1 MARLGLGLAV
11 GSESD
16 VLSEPRSASSGG
28 TETPRSSR
36 VSTPRVSGR
45 HHQQSQQQHPQQ
57 QQQQQQRRRRQHHE
71 HPLPLKKRSPHLSLL
86 GAHLSMSMPD
96 LNRASTVPPTAS
108 TSVAV
113 TPTRAHVHSAR
124 DRGRGGSS
132 GGGSGAEAAPPMALS
147 LASADDL
154 LTSQSLRSYARA
166 SLHAQEHGALW
177 SLLHRQVFL
186 GLVATVVQPTCEAP
200 PLVEE
205 LLAAGVRFTLFS
217 PRTMRRT
224 KALAEALGLLMD
236 WNCALSLRPLDAD
249 APDDEHRLISEYGD
263 VVRNARLPYGIAAI
277 RAHIEQVDNV
287 PLLVSIFTD
296 ATPGTAGEM
305 VGIMRENHESVLC
318 VGKAWRA
325 SNGPIFRRADVAVA
339 VMEEPETQHHAPG
352 SVSPV
357 AADRRF
363 AAELVGLPC
372 AFRLGPGQH
381 GDATQG
387 LAPLMDLIQEGRRLL
402 AALYQVAAL
411 AVCVLTMA
419 ALMILAPRA
428 IIPFPVLPT
437 FSLADVLWLVWVV
450 VPLLALPLLW
460 TPADLAVATRC
471 ARKDGEVAAPRRVR
485 EHRRF
490 VLQYLALR
498 CLPTV
503 VACVYV
509 QCRGAAD
516 LLLDVPDVL
525 QACGLPA
532 NARWRI
538 LQCPS
543 IPRADIGGQSLAAIT
558 TAKDLTLTAF
568 VWAVVVH
575 SAGFL
580 HRTASLGRESPLRN
594 PVWPWTSLLLLLLQ
608 AAHLVF
614 RAAARVDGLA
624 SLAALDWDVWTMMAL
639 APWGA
644 LVIGEGL
651 AKPLDVLVAKRAAR
665 FRRLAFDT
673 RLGTHSPK

>member
-1 MARLGLGLAV
+1 
-11 GSESD
+11 
-16 VLSEPRSASSGG
+16 
-28 TETPRSSR
+28 
-36 VSTPRVSGR
+36 
-45 HHQQSQQQHPQQ
+45 
-57 QQQQQQRRRRQHHE
+57 
-71 HPLPLKKRSPHLSLL
+71 
-86 GAHLSMSMPD
+86 MPD
-96 LNRASTVPPTAS
+96 LNRASTVPPASS
-108 TSVAV
+108 TSVVV
-113 TPTRAHVHSAR
+113 TPTRVHVRSAR
-124 DRGRGGSS
+124 DRGRGRSSSGSS
-132 GGGSGAEAAPPMALS
+132 SEKEVAPPMPLS
-147 LASADDL
+147 LASTDDL
-154 LTSQSLRSYARA
+154 LASQSLGPRSSSYARA
-166 SLHAQEHGALW
+166 GLHAQEHGALW

-186 GLVATVVQPTCEAP
+186 GLVATAVQPTREAP

-224 KALAEALGLLMD
+224 KALAEALGLTMD
-236 WNCALSLRPLDAD
+236 WNCALSLRPLDSG

-277 RAHIEQVDNV
+277 RVHIEQVDNV

-305 VGIMRENHESVLC
+305 VGIIRENHESVLC
-318 VGKAWRA
+318 VGQAWRA
-325 SNGPIFRRADVAVA
+325 SNGPIFRRADVAVL
-339 VMEEPETQHHAPG
+339 VETGDAARA
-352 SVSPV
+352 SPV

-372 AFRLGPGQH
+372 AFRLGLGLCQH
-381 GDATQG
+381 ADAEG

-402 AALYQVAAL
+402 ACLYQMAAL
-411 AVCVLTMA
+411 AVSVLTMA

-428 IIPFPVLPT
+428 LIPFPVLPT
-437 FSLADVLWLVWVV
+437 FSLADVLWIVWIV
-450 VPLLALPLLW
+450 VPLLVLPLLFS
-460 TPADLAVATRC
+460 PVDLAVATRC
-471 ARKDGEVAAPRRVR
+471 ARKGGEVAAPRRMR
-485 EHRRF
+485 EHRRL
-490 VLQYLALR
+490 VVHYLALR
-498 CLPTV
+498 ALPTV

-509 QCRGAAD
+509 QCRGTAD

-525 QACGLPA
+525 ASCGLPPT
-532 NARWRI
+532 ARWRV

-543 IPRADIGGQSLAAIT
+543 IPRADLGGESLGAIT
-558 TAKDLTLTAF
+558 TAKDLALMCF
-568 VWAVVVH
+568 VFANVVH
-575 SAGFL
+575 SMGFL
-580 HRTASLGRESPLRN
+580 HRTASLGRESPFKN

-639 APWGA
+639 GPLGA

-651 AKPLDVLVAKRAAR
+651 AKPMDTLVANRAAR